1 MDIPGTLQE
10 SLNFLHNDLH
20 AMTREESIRKA
31 VLRGIALN
39 RTPGLHFPG
48 NLLGV
53 SFERVSSEDSLL
65 TLEPDPHCID
75 ADGQMNFGALALLAD
90 IALAGTIRAMLER
103 TTRLGTVSLSLQFSG
118 APWAGR
124 LTATARSDGF
134 FRRGAGR
141 LGVSRATLSNSEGI
155 VCTGTGT
162 FMVLT
167 PPKDIVLHPV
177 PHRRRDEPPVALI
190 AHYALTREEREITRR
205 ADAALENGDGFL
217 DQFWGYTA
225 HRTEQGATGAM
236 KNGPHNG
243 NRVGHAQGGILM
255 GFAAATA
262 KAALPSNWALSAIT
276 ASYISPGEGV
286 TLRARSRIVH
296 HGRLT
301 SVIHT
306 QIKGKNNRVVLDVT
320 TNHMRRSES

>member
-1 MDIPGTLQE
+1 MDIPGPIQE
-10 SLNFLHNDLH
+10 SLIILSNDFQ
-20 AMTREESIRKA
+20 AMTREESIREA
-31 VLRGIALN
+31 MLRGIALN

-53 SFERVSSEDSLL
+53 SFERVSSEHSLL
-65 TLEPDPHCID
+65 TLDADPHCLD
-75 ADGQMNFGALALLAD
+75 ADGQVNFGALALLAD

-118 APWAGR
+118 APRTGR
-124 LTATARSDGF
+124 LTASARSDGF
-134 FRRGAGR
+134 FRQGAGR
-141 LGVSRATLSNSEGI
+141 LGVSRATLSNADGI

-162 FMVLT
+162 FMVLI

-177 PHRRRDEPPVALI
+177 PHRRRDDPPVALI
-190 AHYALTREEREITRR
+190 PCDGLTRDEREIMRR
-205 ADAALENGDGFL
+205 ADDALENGDGFL
-217 DQFWGYTA
+217 DHFWGYTT
-225 HRTEQGATGAM
+225 HRTEHGATGAM

-262 KAALPSNWALSAIT
+262 KAALPSNWALCAIT
-276 ASYISPGEGV
+276 ASYVSPGEGA

-301 SVIHT
+301 AVIHT